1 MRYQS
6 AQIKVFSLLRSLE
19 SDINEFLRLHKDN
32 IIDIQMRDDHLLI
45 VYKED

>member
-1 MRYQS
+1 MRYQN

-19 SDINEFLRLHKDN
+19 RDINEFLRLHKDN
-32 IIDIQMRDDHLLI
+32 NIDIQMRDDHLLI